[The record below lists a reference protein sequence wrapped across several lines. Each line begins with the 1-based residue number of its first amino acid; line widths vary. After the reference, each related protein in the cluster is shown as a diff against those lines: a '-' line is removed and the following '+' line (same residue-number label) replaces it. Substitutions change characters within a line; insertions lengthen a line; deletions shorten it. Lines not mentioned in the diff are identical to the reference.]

1 MPRSGPIIWSETR
14 QELCES
20 LPYYRAYQTGTYVT
34 GSLGARPSTAA
45 AKLHP
50 ASSTLKDSI
59 PYGYLLAGWP
69 SRRDV
74 WAHSGR
80 VIISH
85 GGGKSEVADAAG
97 ASSTK
102 KAALKQDQSA
112 NDSVI
117 RALLHSSRH
126 RLPIVLIAAETYAL
140 LPVRL
145 PCSYAVLGWY
155 VITDCWAEREAAEAK
170 DAEQPSAF
178 VRWKFRFEWIPA
190 QGEPWW
196 ELRDDARQAGWD
208 PRQRVER
215 FSTAQRQMAKH
226 MRGSKRKHASS
237 TSPSDAEPSPSR
249 STPAKLSVP
258 ESFDESERDRLLYG
272 PIKTSATLVSQC
284 AATPAGESP
293 CNAAQSA
300 SCRQCRFASPTV
312 YDTGWM
318 CLRPD
323 CAHFFLLAS
332 SGASPDEELDF
343 SLAFLQPQSLALDV
357 AFPGGEPPFPLIPRR
372 PSSRSVDQARGLWCS
387 KCGRL
392 SCREVIFRPS
402 CAHCGHA
409 VGKWK
414 PWPTVSP
421 PTLVRELWPS
431 RGEAVFFDPVLSKTS
446 GIKLHV
452 RRHAGLVVYSFAF
465 PDAFGDCAV
474 HVVQADVH
482 AGAQEDVADRLFREF
497 QHHAWPTDAAVD
509 KERYR
514 SKKRR
519 KMPEPSPAVLAV
531 DDAEG
536 KNNAGVGTK
545 LVPFRRHVL
554 THHGCGSGRMLTQQF
569 TCNYGVAYKHVVAMG
584 TEPLDTTSPA
594 VISSTLDLLHTRT
607 RAVLASCAEFNE
619 LYPVLYLEHQAMSF
633 HDDGEPGLGLK
644 AKCAAAFDV
653 APRDRVVLDLPLRHG
668 SVVVQQGH
676 DLQRNFEH
684 CVDPQ
689 GFRIAIT
696 ARRIEPTTNDI
707 AKKSRTKA
715 GSSAS

>member
-1 MPRSGPIIWSETR
+1 M
-14 QELCES
+14 
-20 LPYYRAYQTGTYVT
+20 
-34 GSLGARPSTAA
+34 
-45 AKLHP
+45 
-50 ASSTLKDSI
+50 LKDSI
-59 PYGYLLAGWP
+59 AYGYLLAGWP
-69 SRRDV
+69 SRRDA
-74 WAHSGR
+74 WAYNGR

-85 GGGKSEVADAAG
+85 GGGKSEVADPAG
-97 ASSTK
+97 ASITK

-126 RLPIVLIAAETYAL
+126 RLPIVLIAAEMYAL
-140 LPVRL
+140 LPFRL

-196 ELRDDARQAGWD
+196 ELQDDARQADWD

-215 FSTAQRQMAKH
+215 FSAAQRRMAKP

-237 TSPSDAEPSPSR
+237 TSSSDAELSSSR
-249 STPAKLSVP
+249 SNPAKLSVL
-258 ESFDESERDRLLYG
+258 EGVDQSERDHLLYG
-272 PIKTSATLVSQC
+272 PVKPSATLVSQF

-293 CNAAQSA
+293 CNVAQSA

-318 CLRPD
+318 CLRPE
-323 CAHFFLLAS
+323 CPLFFLLAS
-332 SGASPDEELDF
+332 SGRSPHESTLGF
-343 SLAFLQPQSLALDV
+343 SLAFLQPQSAALDV
-357 AFPGGEPPFPLIPRR
+357 AFPGGAPPFSLIPRR
-372 PSSRSVDQARGLWCS
+372 PSSRSMDQARGLWCS

-392 SCREVIFRPS
+392 SCREIIFRPC

-414 PWPTVSP
+414 PWPTVPP
-421 PTLVRELWPS
+421 PTLARELWPA
-431 RGEAVFFDPVLSKTS
+431 RGEAVFFDPVVSKNS
-446 GIKLHV
+446 GIKLGV

-465 PDAFGDCAV
+465 PDTFGDCAV

-497 QHHAWPTDAAVD
+497 QHHAWPKDVD
-509 KERYR
+509 EGKQR

-519 KMPEPSPAVLAV
+519 KMPEPSPAVSAV

-584 TEPLDTTSPA
+584 TEPLDATSPA
-594 VISSTLDLLHTRT
+594 VITSTLDLLHTRT
-607 RAVLASCAEFNE
+607 RAVLGSCADFNE

-633 HDDGEPGLGLK
+633 HDDGEPGLGSVVSSLSLGSTCRMRFRLK

-668 SVVVQQGH
+668 CVVVQEGH
-676 DLQRNFEH
+676 DLQRYFEH

-696 ARRIEPTTNDI
+696 ARRIDATENDATNQ
-707 AKKSRTKA
+707 SRGKA
-715 GSSAS
+715 GSCAS

>member
-1 MPRSGPIIWSETR
+1 M
-14 QELCES
+14 
-20 LPYYRAYQTGTYVT
+20 
-34 GSLGARPSTAA
+34 
-45 AKLHP
+45 
-50 ASSTLKDSI
+50 
-59 PYGYLLAGWP
+59 
-69 SRRDV
+69 
-74 WAHSGR
+74 
-80 VIISH
+80 
-85 GGGKSEVADAAG
+85 
-97 ASSTK
+97 
-102 KAALKQDQSA
+102 
-112 NDSVI
+112 I

-140 LPVRL
+140 LPFRL

-196 ELRDDARQAGWD
+196 ELRDDARQADWD

-332 SGASPDEELDF
+332 SGTSPDEETLDF

-372 PSSRSVDQARGLWCS
+372 PSSRSMDQARGLWCS

-431 RGEAVFFDPVLSKTS
+431 RGEAVFFDPVVSKTS

-519 KMPEPSPAVLAV
+519 KMPEPSAAVLAV

-633 HDDGEPGLGLK
+633 HDDGEPGLGSVVSSLSLGSTCRMRFRLK

-696 ARRIEPTTNDI
+696 ARRIDPTTNDI
-707 AKKSRTKA
+707 AKNSCTKA